1 MKEQA
6 IGKYINIYGVA
17 SPSFQTAALTVV
29 LLLAASAGDAAGVV
43 SQPNFTCYTTGN
55 YKTCYVNRQECSTS
69 GNFTAGSQY
78 QANLLNL
85 TAELPASTIAN
96 DGFAEMTAGSA
107 PDRVFGLAMCYA
119 DRNFTQCQDCLLNVS
134 GHVQQECPFS
144 REAKISR
151 DACVLRYSDLPF
163 FSDADRE
170 IVSYA
175 STEASP
181 DPFVRDVAAMSAERW
196 TLMMAGL
203 VPEAAS
209 SLVRLAN
216 GSKEYTDSQGK
227 AQEIYGLAQ
236 CTRDLNA
243 SMCSECL
250 KNMVIEINSSR
261 PNNTYGAVKCYSC
274 YAAYSIGED
283 LGITIP
289 LPPPPPPRRKPP
301 AALIAGVTIGS
312 VVVLIICT
320 GILVSFMRCRC
331 RSKGRQQIREDVTGE
346 EAPEDEFEQQA
357 GPRRFRY
364 GELEAATNFFSE
376 EEKLGE
382 GGFGSVY
389 RGLLKD
395 TNPIHVAVKRVSK
408 SSGQG
413 RKEYN
418 SEVKIISQLRHR
430 NLVQLIGWCHERGE
444 LLLVYQLM
452 PNGSLNTHIHSQT
465 NVMSWQLR
473 YDIVLG
479 VGSALVYLHHD
490 SERCILHRDIKPSN
504 IMLDASFTAKLGDFG
519 LARLMDRDRQSHTTA
534 LAGTMGYMDPECW
547 LSGRVSTS
555 SDVYSFG
562 VVLLEVACGRR
573 PIVDVSESDEE
584 YATVHLVQ
592 WVWEFYGRGRIIE
605 AADARLDG
613 DFDAREMESV
623 LVTGLWCAHP
633 DPSSRP
639 SMRQAINVLRLDAP
653 LQRLP
658 MKMPALTFLSPPATS
673 GTQV

>member
-1 MKEQA
+1 MRPRSSPSLPLA
-6 IGKYINIYGVA
+6 MA
-17 SPSFQTAALTVV
+17 SPSFQTPVLTVV
-29 LLLAASAGDAAGVV
+29 LLLAAGAADAVGVV
-43 SQPNFTCYTTGN
+43 SQPNFRCYTTGN
-55 YKTCYVNRQECSTS
+55 YKTCYVDRQECSTS

-85 TAELPASTIAN
+85 IGNLPPSTIAN
-96 DGFAEMTAGSA
+96 DSFAEITAGSA

-119 DRNFTQCQDCLLNVS
+119 DRNLTQCQDCLRHVS
-134 GHVQQECPFS
+134 GDVQQECPFS
-144 REAKISR
+144 RQAKISR
-151 DACVLRYSDLPF
+151 DACILRYSNLSF

-170 IVSYA
+170 IVYYA
-175 STEASP
+175 SSEASP
-181 DPFVRDVAAMSAERW
+181 DPYVSDAATMNAERR
-196 TLMMAGL
+196 TLMNGL

-209 SLVRLAN
+209 SLLRFAN
-216 GSKEYTDSQGK
+216 GSKEYTDSQGN
-227 AQEIYGLAQ
+227 AQVIYGLAQ
-236 CTRDLNA
+236 CTRDLND

-250 KNMVIEINSSR
+250 QNMVIELNSSR

-274 YAAYSIGED
+274 YVAYSIRED
-283 LGITIP
+283 LGITVP
-289 LPPPPPPRRKPP
+289 LPPPPPPPPTRPP

-312 VVVLIICT
+312 LVVLVICT
-320 GILVSFMRCRC
+320 GILVSFLLRRR
-331 RSKGRQQIREDVTGE
+331 RSKGRQIGEDVPGE
-346 EAPEDEFEQQA
+346 EAPEDEFEKQA

-364 GELEAATNFFSE
+364 SELEAATNFFSE
-376 EEKLGE
+376 KEKLGE

-389 RGLLKD
+389 QGHLKD
-395 TNPIHVAVKRVSK
+395 TDLHVAVKRVSK

-430 NLVQLIGWCHERGE
+430 NLVQLIGWCHDGGE
-444 LLLVYQLM
+444 LLLVYELM
-452 PNGSLNTHIHSQT
+452 PNGSLNTHIHSQN

-479 VGSALVYLHHD
+479 VGSALLYLHQD

-534 LAGTMGYMDPECW
+534 LAGTMWYMDPECL
-547 LSGRVSTS
+547 LSGKASTS

-573 PIVDVSESDEE
+573 PIVEVSDDTDEE

-605 AADARLDG
+605 AADVRLNG
-613 DFDAREMESV
+613 NFDAREMESV

-633 DPSSRP
+633 DRNLRP

-658 MKMPALTFLSPPATS
+658 MKMPASTFLSPVIS